1 MLKAYLRRARTGV
14 SAFAR
19 APLPRI
25 AERLTDIASD
35 VSLSLFGRS
44 IEWRIARE
52 NDPHRQKRALV
63 DGLLIAGLIV
73 LIVVVL

>member
-1 MLKAYLRRARTGV
+1 MHKAFMRRVRLAV
-14 SAFAR
+14 SNFAR

-52 NDPHRQKRALV
+52 NDPHRQKRAFV

-73 LIVVVL
+73 LIVVVS